1 MFINPRMFRN
11 LTFSDLCDASLTLNQ
26 TVICLSNGVICN
38 LTNRLC
44 CRQNVALSFWVA
56 RCGHGVF
63 MVSRRACCRL
73 IRTLAMCSFSHT
85 DPKSREVV
93 LNACKAVGSISNT
106 SFDIRFNPDIF
117 SPGGSSCM
125 SYEGAHRRVNSFR

>member
-1 MFINPRMFRN
+1 M
-11 LTFSDLCDASLTLNQ
+11 FSDLCDASLTLNQ

-44 CRQNVALSFWVA
+44 CRQNVALSFRVA
-56 RCGHGVF
+56 RCGRGFYGVATRVLPF
-63 MVSRRACCRL
+63 NTNSRHVLLFPHA
-73 IRTLAMCSFSHT
+73 

-125 SYEGAHRRVNSFR
+125 SGEGAHRRVNSFKE